1 MKRTEKQ
8 SKKSMENANYRAKLI
23 QEGGEALEK
32 FREKKRQDAKRAR
45 DKKKEKQSKLENEN

>member
-8 SKKSMENANYRAKLI
+8 SKKSVENANYRAKLI

-45 DKKKEKQSKLENEN
+45 DKKREKQSKLEKEN